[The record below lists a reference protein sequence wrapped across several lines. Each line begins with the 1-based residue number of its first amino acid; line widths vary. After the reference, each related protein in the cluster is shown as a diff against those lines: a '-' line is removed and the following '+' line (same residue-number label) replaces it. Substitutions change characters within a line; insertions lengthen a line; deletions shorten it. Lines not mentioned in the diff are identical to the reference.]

1 MSHDSVPASDSAAP
15 ITSSAAE
22 STRVFRA
29 EKETLYVLAT
39 PLGNLRDITLR
50 ALDILGSVDLIL
62 AEDTRVSAKL
72 LARYGIKAP
81 LRALHE
87 HNECKSASSI
97 IDLLQQGHSIALI
110 SDAGTPAVSDPGAR
124 LVAAVRAAALPVVPI
139 PGPCALIAAISAA
152 GLNAEHFY
160 FAGFL
165 PVQSKARRAQLE
177 ILMETLR
184 TLDTALVFYEAPHR
198 IRHTISDL
206 AHAFQEPRDLIIAR
220 ELTKTFETIQ
230 RTPLTDAVA
239 WLDAHPDTERGE
251 LVLIVDTPAT
261 SLKNTTPRDTTL
273 GDATL
278 TRWLPA
284 LLEELPPARAARVA
298 AQATGLPRSVIYDK
312 IKSRRDSAD

>member
-1 MSHDSVPASDSAAP
+1 MSHDSALTSDSAVPAR
-15 ITSSAAE
+15 I
-22 STRVFRA
+22 FRA
-29 EKETLYVLAT
+29 EKGTLYVLAT

-50 ALDILGSVDLIL
+50 ALDILGSADLIL

-72 LARYGIKAP
+72 LAHYGIKAS

-87 HNECKSASSI
+87 HNERKSA
-97 IDLLQQGHSIALI
+97 DAVVGLLQQGHSIALI

-139 PGPCALIAAISAA
+139 PGPCALIAAVSAA

-177 ILMETLR
+177 TLR
-184 TLDTALVFYEAPHR
+184 TLDAALIVYEAPHR
-198 IRHTISDL
+198 VRHTIGDL
-206 AHAFQEPRDLIIAR
+206 VQAFPEPRDLVIAR
-220 ELTKTFETIQ
+220 ELTKAFETVE
-230 RTPLTDAVA
+230 RVPLADAIV

-261 SLKNTTPRDTTL
+261 TQKTPRDTASD
-273 GDATL
+273 DATL
-278 TRWLPA
+278 ARWLPA

-298 AQATGLPRSVIYDK
+298 ALATGLPRSEIYDK
-312 IKSRRDSAD
+312 IKERKP